1 MERGEK
7 TQSQLLVASSFFL
20 GEKKNEKTKSN
31 KFGEEKGKTFPLPF
45 LPYSTKQKQM
55 CKKSMGSFFLLDSS
69 QQFLNSPSIHP
80 LLFPSIY
87 FTALRPLT
95 FDLQFHFEPISS
107 DFSFPIL
114 GRGGGGREVVR
125 ESRYRSTDI
134 STSERTGDEVAL
146 GRRNHLPPP
155 PQPSHPRVQSR
166 RSKAIVSFVGVG
178 TNGQRHLPGFWE
190 HHCGHMASVFNP
202 RPVRSSM

>member
-114 GRGGGGREVVR
+114 GRGGGEGGRSLGKVVIGQPI
-125 ESRYRSTDI
+125 SRRAKGRATRLLLGGAT
-134 STSERTGDEVAL
+134 TSL
-146 GRRNHLPPP
+146 PPRNHRIRACNLED
-155 PQPSHPRVQSR
+155 RR
-166 RSKAIVSFVGVG
+166 RS
-178 TNGQRHLPGFWE
+178 
-190 HHCGHMASVFNP
+190 C
-202 RPVRSSM
+202 RSSGWGRTVRDICPDSGNTTAATWLPSSTPAR